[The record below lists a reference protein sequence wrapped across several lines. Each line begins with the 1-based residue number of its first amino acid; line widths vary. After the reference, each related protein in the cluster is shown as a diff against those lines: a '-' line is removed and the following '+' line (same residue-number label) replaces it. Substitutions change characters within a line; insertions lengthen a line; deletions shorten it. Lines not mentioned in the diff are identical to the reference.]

1 MYAPHSMTWYEG
13 RLENNSMTY
22 TRHEI
27 HEVMWQ
33 ANKATNVIKSG
44 NLGADKANIWI
55 PLLLSNG
62 SERLELPGIKLGD
75 YLVKGIVSDEITP
88 VFTITSLLKKYP
100 VAVKVTSVDNKD
112 YSLMGL
118 DHIRIG
124 GA

>member
-1 MYAPHSMTWYEG
+1 MHAPYAMTWYEG
-13 RLENNSMTY
+13 ALVNNAMVY

-27 HEVMWQ
+27 NEVMWQ
-33 ANKATNVIKSG
+33 ASKATNVIKSG

-55 PLLLSNG
+55 PLILSNG
-62 SERLELPGIKLGD
+62 NERLEMPGIKLGD

-88 VFTITSLLKKYP
+88 VFPITSLLKKYP
-100 VAVKVTSVDNKD
+100 DAVKVTSVDNKD
-112 YSLMGL
+112 YSLTGL

>member
-27 HEVMWQ
+27 REVMWQ
-33 ANKATNVIKSG
+33 ASKATNVIKSG
-44 NLGADKANIWI
+44 NINADKVNIWI

-62 SERLELPGIKLGD
+62 SERSEMPDVKLGD
-75 YLVKGIVSDEITP
+75 YLVKGLVKDQITAAFP
-88 VFTITSLLKKYP
+88 ITLLLKKYP
-100 VAVKVTSVDNKD
+100 SAVKVVSVDEKD
-112 YSLMGL
+112 YGKTALS
-118 DHIRIG
+118 HIRIG